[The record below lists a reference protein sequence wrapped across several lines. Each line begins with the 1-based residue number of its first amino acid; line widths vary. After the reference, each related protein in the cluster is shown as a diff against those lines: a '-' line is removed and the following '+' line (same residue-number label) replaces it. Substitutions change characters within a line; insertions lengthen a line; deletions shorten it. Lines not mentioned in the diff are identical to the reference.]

1 MKDRARQRLIRV
13 RAKLS
18 RFLRWTRRH
27 AILAAVA
34 LLIAAIISP
43 RPIHGQLPSP
53 CCAVLATGLGTIN
66 SSLINVIGGGL
77 QAINTVMTDIR
88 NFEQTVIWPQQ
99 AIARA
104 LGMAGQIQ
112 GFYAQ
117 IRLIFQ
123 IPIATATLA
132 NPRQLE
138 SILLSRSAAQI
149 PNTTGAYAAVYGVVP
164 TPQNAPPPV
173 RDMIDMT
180 DAAAQDAMERAIAI
194 DSIADQEL
202 AAADQINTNI
212 QSATPGSAPIIE
224 AQADAWLVRAHAYT
238 QSALS
243 DLMRVRAIDLANN
256 GAHLKLGSAWA
267 VNTQQDINNSL
278 QHR

>member
-1 MKDRARQRLIRV
+1 M
-13 RAKLS
+13 
-18 RFLRWTRRH
+18 RRH
-27 AILAAVA
+27 TVLGAAV
-34 LLIAAIISP
+34 LLMTAIVSP
-43 RPIHGQLPSP
+43 HKIQGQLPSP
-53 CCAVLATGLGTIN
+53 CCAILATGLGTIN
-66 SSLINVIGGGL
+66 SSLINVVGGGL

-117 IRLIFQ
+117 IRAIFQ
-123 IPIATATLA
+123 IPIASATLA

-138 SILLSRSAAQI
+138 GILLSRNAGRI
-149 PNTTGAYAAVYGVVP
+149 PNTTAGYAAVYGVVP
-164 TPQNAPPPV
+164 APQNAPPPV

-194 DSIADQEL
+194 DAIADQEL
-202 AAADQINTNI
+202 AAADQINASI

-256 GAHLKLGSAWA
+256 GSHLKLGSAWA
-267 VNTQQDINNSL
+267 VNTQQDVNNSL

>member
-1 MKDRARQRLIRV
+1 MKDRATKLLR
-13 RAKLS
+13 RAEAGAT
-18 RFLRWTRRH
+18 RAFQWTRLH
-27 AILAAVA
+27 ALLVA
-34 LLIAAIISP
+34 LVLLITAIISP
-43 RPIHGQLPSP
+43 PPVRGQLPSP
-53 CCAVLATGLGTIN
+53 CCAILATGLGTIN

-77 QAINTVMTDIR
+77 QAINTAMTDIR

-117 IRLIFQ
+117 IRAIFQ
-123 IPIATATLA
+123 IPIASATLA

-138 SILLSRSAAQI
+138 SILLSRNAGQI
-149 PNTTGAYAAVYGVVP
+149 PNTTAGYAAVYGVVP

-180 DAAAQDAMERAIAI
+180 DATAQDAMERAIAI
-194 DSIADQEL
+194 DAIADQEL
-202 AAADQINTNI
+202 AAADQINANI